1 MFQRLRIYI
10 REMFPLKTYI
20 PFAFFNHY
28 VLFFSVQL
36 LLGVPKPILSIY
48 SLIGVATILGFML
61 IMRIFDEL
69 KDEAVDQELF
79 SDRPYPRGAVTKPD
93 LIFLF
98 VTTFVLVVALNCFK
112 TYTLPFFLICV
123 GYGFLTFKW
132 FFLRK
137 LISTRLFLALLT
149 HQPITLLVNIYVVST
164 AMVQTS
170 TFHWTSGIFGLAVV
184 FFLPILGWELSRK
197 IKARG
202 EENKYVTYSKLLG
215 YKMATILSM
224 LVNLSYTISLI
235 YWGIRLDMSLWH
247 LVLQVSAALWMGF
260 VYIRFLL
267 HPTTANVKMKST
279 TEIQST
285 LATVLFL
292 VFLVLQSGI
301 EWRWFIQ

>member
-1 MFQRLRIYI
+1 MFKRLQIYI
-10 REMFPLKTYI
+10 REMFPLKTYL

-36 LLGVPKPILSIY
+36 LLGVGKPILSFY

-79 SDRPYPRGAVTKPD
+79 KNRPYPRGAVTKPD

-98 VTTFVLVVALNCFK
+98 IMTFFVVVALNCFK
-112 TYTLPFFLICV
+112 TYTLPFFLVCV

-132 FFLRK
+132 FFLK
-137 LISTRLFLALLT
+137 DLISSNLFLALLT

-164 AMVQTS
+164 AMVQTN
-170 TFHWTSGIFGLAVV
+170 TVHWTSGIFGLAVV

-202 EENKYVTYSKLLG
+202 EENRYVTYSKLLG
-215 YKMATILSM
+215 YKWATVLSM
-224 LVNLSYTISLI
+224 LVNLSYTACLI
-235 YWGIRLDMSLWH
+235 YWGIRLDRSVWH
-247 LVLQVSAALWMGF
+247 IALQCIVALWMVF
-260 VYIRFLL
+260 VYIRFLRS
-267 HPTTANVKMKST
+267 PYVVNRVMKQT

-292 VFLVLQSGI
+292 VFIILQSGI
-301 EWRWFIQ
+301 EWKWFIQ

>member
-1 MFQRLRIYI
+1 MFQRLQIYI

-36 LLGVPKPILSIY
+36 LLGVQKPILSLY

-79 SDRPYPRGAVTKPD
+79 KSRPYPRGAVTKQD

-98 VTTFVLVVALNCFK
+98 FLTFMVVVALNCFK

-132 FFLRK
+132 FFLK
-137 LISTRLFLALLT
+137 DLISTNLFLALLT

-164 AMVQTS
+164 AMVQTN

-184 FFLPILGWELSRK
+184 FFIPILGWELSRK

-215 YKMATILSM
+215 YKWATILSM
-224 LVNLSYTISLI
+224 TVNLSYSACLI

-247 LVLQVSAALWMGF
+247 IALQAAAALWM
-260 VYIRFLL
+260 VYVYVRFIRS
-267 HPTTANVKMKST
+267 PYVVNRVMKPT

-292 VFLVLQSGI
+292 VFMILHSGI

>member
-1 MFQRLRIYI
+1 MFKRLQIYI

-36 LLGVPKPILSIY
+36 LLGVPKPMLSLY

-79 SDRPYPRGAVTKPD
+79 KSRPYPRGAVTKQD
-93 LIFLF
+93 LLILF
-98 VTTFVLVVALNCFK
+98 AMTFFLVVALNCFK
-112 TYTLPFFLICV
+112 IYTLPFFLLCV
-123 GYGFLTFKW
+123 GYCFLTFKW
-132 FFLRK
+132 FFLK
-137 LISTRLFLALLT
+137 DYISTNLFLALLT

-164 AMVQTS
+164 AMVQTQ
-170 TFHWTSGIFGLAVV
+170 TVHWSAGIFGLAVV

-202 EENKYVTYSKLLG
+202 EENKYVTYSKLIG
-215 YKMATILSM
+215 YQWASLLSM
-224 LVNLSYTISLI
+224 TVNLSYTACLI

-247 LVLQVSAALWMGF
+247 ILLQSAAALWMVF
-260 VYIRFLL
+260 VYVRFLRAPYVVNRVL
-267 HPTTANVKMKST
+267 KPA

-292 VFLVLQSGI
+292 VFMVLHSGI

>member
-1 MFQRLRIYI
+1 MFQRLQIYI

-28 VLFFSVQL
+28 VLFFSAQL
-36 LLGVPKPILSIY
+36 LLGVQKPILSLY

-79 SDRPYPRGAVTKPD
+79 KDRPYPRGAVKKSD
-93 LIFLF
+93 LVFLF
-98 VTTFVLVVALNCFK
+98 TLTFFVVVALNCFK
-112 TYTLPFFLICV
+112 TYTLPFFLVCV
-123 GYGFLTFKW
+123 AYGFLTFKW
-132 FFLRK
+132 FFLK
-137 LISTRLFLALLT
+137 DLLSTNLFLALLT

-164 AMVQTS
+164 AMVQTN
-170 TFHWTSGIFGLAVV
+170 TVHWTSDIIGLAVV

-215 YKMATILSM
+215 YKLATVISM
-224 LVNLSYTISLI
+224 LVNLSYPICLI
-235 YWGIRLDMSLWH
+235 YWGLRLDMSVWH
-247 LVLQVSAALWMGF
+247 IVMQSAAALWMVF
-260 VYIRFLL
+260 VYVRFLRSPYVVNRVL
-267 HPTTANVKMKST
+267 KQT

-292 VFLVLQSGI
+292 VFLILQSGM

>member
-1 MFQRLRIYI
+1 MFKRLQIYI

-36 LLGVPKPILSIY
+36 LLGVEKPILSLY

-79 SDRPYPRGAVTKPD
+79 NQRPYPRGAVHKKD
-93 LIFLF
+93 LIYLF
-98 VTTFVLVVALNCFK
+98 FMTFFLVVALNCFK

-132 FFLRK
+132 FFLK
-137 LISTRLFLALLT
+137 DMISNNLFLALLT

-164 AMVQTS
+164 AMVQTD
-170 TFHWTSGIFGLAVV
+170 TFHWNEGIIGLAVV

-197 IKARG
+197 IKAKG
-202 EENKYVTYSKLLG
+202 MENKYVTYSKLIG
-215 YKMATILSM
+215 YKWAAVISM
-224 LVNLSYTISLI
+224 LVNLSYTACLI
-235 YWGIRLDMSLWH
+235 YWGIQLNQSYWH
-247 LVLQVSAALWMGF
+247 IILQVAIALWMVF
-260 VYIRFLL
+260 VYLRFLRT
-267 HPTTANVKMKST
+267 PTIEHVKMKST

-292 VFLVLQSGI
+292 VFMVLQSGI
-301 EWRWFIQ
+301 EWRWFIH

>member
-1 MFQRLRIYI
+1 
-10 REMFPLKTYI
+10 MFPLKTYI

-28 VLFFSVQL
+28 VLFFSAQL
-36 LLGVPKPILSIY
+36 LLGVQKPILSLY

-79 SDRPYPRGAVTKPD
+79 MDRPYPRGAVKKSD
-93 LIFLF
+93 LVFLF
-98 VTTFVLVVALNCFK
+98 TLTFFVVVALNCFK

-123 GYGFLTFKW
+123 AYGFLTFKW
-132 FFLRK
+132 FFLK
-137 LISTRLFLALLT
+137 DLLSTNLFLALLT

-164 AMVQTS
+164 AMVQTN
-170 TFHWTSGIFGLAVV
+170 TVHWTTDIIGLAVV

-215 YKMATILSM
+215 YKLATVISM
-224 LVNLSYTISLI
+224 LVNLSYTLCLI
-235 YWGIRLDMSLWH
+235 YWGTRLDMSVWH
-247 LVLQVSAALWMGF
+247 IVLQSAAALWMVF
-260 VYIRFLL
+260 VYIRFLRSPYVVNRVL
-267 HPTTANVKMKST
+267 KQT

-292 VFLVLQSGI
+292 VFLILQSGM

>member
-1 MFQRLRIYI
+1 MFQRLQIYI
-10 REMFPLKTYI
+10 REMFPLQTYI

-36 LLGVPKPILSIY
+36 LLGADKPVMSLY

-79 SDRPYPRGAVTKPD
+79 SDRPYPRGAVTKKD
-93 LIFLF
+93 LLFLF
-98 VTTFVLVVALNCFK
+98 FATFALVVALNCFK
-112 TYTLPFFLICV
+112 TYTLPFFLVCV

-132 FFLRK
+132 FFLK
-137 LISTRLFLALLT
+137 EFISTRLFMALLT

-170 TFHWTSGIFGLAVV
+170 TVRWTSSIFGLAVV

-197 IKARG
+197 IKAKG
-202 EENKYVTYSKLLG
+202 QENKYVTYSKLIG
-215 YKMATILSM
+215 YQGATLLSL
-224 LVNLSYTISLI
+224 LVNLSYTICLI
-235 YWGIRLDMSLWH
+235 YWGIRLEMSVVH
-247 LVLQVSAALWMGF
+247 IVLQAAAALWMGF
-260 VYIRFLL
+260 VYLRFLR
-267 HPTTANVKMKST
+267 HPVPANVKLKAT

-292 VFLVLQSGI
+292 VFMILQSGI
-301 EWRWFIQ
+301 EWRWFIR

>member
-1 MFQRLRIYI
+1 MFQRLQIYI

-36 LLGVPKPILSIY
+36 LLGVDKPILSLY

-79 SDRPYPRGAVTKPD
+79 SDRPYPRGAVTKKD

-98 VTTFVLVVALNCFK
+98 FTTFTLVVALNCFK

-132 FFLRK
+132 FFLRE
-137 LISTRLFLALLT
+137 LISTHLFLALLT

-170 TFHWTSGIFGLAVV
+170 TVHWSSGIIGLAVV

-197 IKARG
+197 IKAKG
-202 EENKYVTYSKLLG
+202 AENKYVTYSKLLG
-215 YKMATILSM
+215 YQGATLLSL
-224 LVNLSYTISLI
+224 LVNLSYTICLI
-235 YWGIRLDMSLWH
+235 YWGIRLEMSFWH
-247 LVLQVSAALWMGF
+247 ILLQSAATLWMAL
-260 VYIRFLL
+260 VYLRFLRR
-267 HPTTANVKMKST
+267 PVVENVRMKSM

-285 LATVLFL
+285 LATVFFL
-292 VFLVLQSGI
+292 VFMLLQSGI
-301 EWRWFIQ
+301 EWRWFLR

>member
-1 MFQRLRIYI
+1 MFKRLQIYI

-36 LLGVPKPILSIY
+36 LLGVQKPILSLY

-79 SDRPYPRGAVTKPD
+79 NQRPYPRGAVTKPD

-98 VTTFVLVVALNCFK
+98 FMTFFLVVVLNCFK

-132 FFLRK
+132 FFLK
-137 LISTRLFLALLT
+137 DLISTNLFLALLT

-164 AMVQTS
+164 AMVQTN
-170 TFHWTSGIFGLAVV
+170 TFHWNAGIIGLAAV

-202 EENKYVTYSKLLG
+202 EENKYVTYSKLIG
-215 YKMATILSM
+215 YKWATILSM
-224 LVNLSYTISLI
+224 LVNLSYTACLV
-235 YWGIRLDMSLWH
+235 YWGIRLDMSVWH
-247 LVLQVSAALWMGF
+247 IVLQAAATLWM
-260 VYIRFLL
+260 VIIYVRFLHSPYVVNRVL
-267 HPTTANVKMKST
+267 KST

-285 LATVLFL
+285 LSTVLFL
-292 VFLVLQSGI
+292 VFMVLQSGI